1 MSFID
6 TKVESVI
13 TTRKCGSFKMGIIV
27 SSYKKFSK
35 SRCILDIISPFCP
48 FSSRNIS
55 IPESCSTFNYARRQ
69 FYKLAD
75 SYLVV
80 NTTSTRHLLDQFDC
94 SFLCLRYE
102 PFACL
107 SFNMARNSDNSYHTC
122 GLSSSERY
130 VEPQRMERLGFDYYG
145 TTTEVCD
152 TSYLIVVLGGVV
164 CYNYNRDQTVDDY
177 FSLLWS
183 HLIDIK

>member
-1 MSFID
+1 MHFGYHFAVLPKFLHGIFLFLSLAQHL
-6 TKVESVI
+6 I
-13 TTRKCGSFKMGIIV
+13 TR
-27 SSYKKFSK
+27 
-35 SRCILDIISPFCP
+35 D
-48 FSSRNIS
+48 
-55 IPESCSTFNYARRQ
+55 RQ

-152 TSYLIVVLGGVV
+152 TSYLIVVLGGMV

-183 HLIDIK
+183 HLIDIE